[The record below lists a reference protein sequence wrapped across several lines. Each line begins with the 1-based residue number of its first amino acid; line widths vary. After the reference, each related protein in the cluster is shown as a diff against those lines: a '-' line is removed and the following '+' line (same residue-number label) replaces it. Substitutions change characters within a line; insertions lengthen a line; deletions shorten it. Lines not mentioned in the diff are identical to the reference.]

1 MLAHKKGTV
10 TNYSHLKQEDC
21 GFYAMHTR
29 CGSNQKWERTAGRE
43 VKSHLSLRQDFLLI
57 QFKGSSYSSPYNG
70 WLLPRIEGIFS
81 WQLSCE
87 LLQAENT
94 VSNLGNAAA
103 EWHVQS
109 TPLLLNCDFEMT
121 GGH

>member
-1 MLAHKKGTV
+1 MASMPCTPDV
-10 TNYSHLKQEDC
+10 V
-21 GFYAMHTR
+21 ATR
-29 CGSNQKWERTAGRE
+29 SGNTQLVGK
-43 VKSHLSLRQDFLLI
+43 VKSHLSLWQDFLLI

-94 VSNLGNAAA
+94 VRHLGNAAA
-103 EWHVQS
+103 ESWHVQS
-109 TPLLLNCDFEMT
+109 TLQLLNCDL
-121 GGH
+121 